1 MIDITAIGFFVCV
14 FLFTFMDF
22 RLRRLETMVEK
33 FRKDFE

>member
-14 FLFTFMDF
+14 FLFTFIDF
-22 RLRRLETMVEK
+22 RLRRLENMVEK